1 MRITTPPTR
10 KLKAT
15 KKKKTTADEDDS
27 NKTSRLEVV
36 SVPSVRVGVTLHR
49 FWGLKNHKAV
59 LIF

>member
-15 KKKKTTADEDDS
+15 KKKKTTADEDS

-36 SVPSVRVGVTLHR
+36 SVPSAALVSHYTDFGD
-49 FWGLKNHKAV
+49 
-59 LIF
+59 